1 MKSAKRRQRRETKQ
15 QKPKNDATYIINNKS
30 KKSSKMPAKKKQV
43 DEAYQTHSHT
53 QCAVA
58 YIQTIIT
65 ARRRSSKRM
74 LDDKVRRPQAES
86 GEGHHNGLYTYILLT
101 GDDDEIT

>member
-86 GEGHHNGLYTYILLT
+86 GEGLYTYKLLT

>member
-1 MKSAKRRQRRETKQ
+1 MRNDGKDAKRNKK
-15 QKPKNDATYIINNKS
+15 KPKNDATYIINNKS

-86 GEGHHNGLYTYILLT
+86 GEGHHNGLYTYKLLT